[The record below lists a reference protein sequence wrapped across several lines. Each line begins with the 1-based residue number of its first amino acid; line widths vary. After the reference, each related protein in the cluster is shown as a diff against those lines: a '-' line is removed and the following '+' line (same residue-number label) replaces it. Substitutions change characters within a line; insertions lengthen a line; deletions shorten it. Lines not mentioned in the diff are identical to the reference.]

1 MANKLQELE
10 HIAAVVRALSVLHPA
25 VNFTLSNSASRS
37 LLVSTRKATSI
48 RSRFLEIFAGNI
60 LYVNALGILF
70 CENVFSFLDHLVFNT
85 GSQNAAA
92 SHLFELET
100 VIESNTSEI
109 VAGSQACSQC
119 IVSAYLCTPGQ
130 HPMKSKMAQ
139 VSEACHI

>member
-60 LYVNALGILF
+60 LYVNASGMLF
-70 CENVFSFLDHLVFNT
+70 CENVFSFLDHL
-85 GSQNAAA
+85 A
-92 SHLFELET
+92 SIQDRKMLQLH
-100 VIESNTSEI
+100 I
-109 VAGSQACSQC
+109 
-119 IVSAYLCTPGQ
+119 YLNWRQLSTAIPQ
-130 HPMKSKMAQ
+130 RS
-139 VSEACHI
+139 